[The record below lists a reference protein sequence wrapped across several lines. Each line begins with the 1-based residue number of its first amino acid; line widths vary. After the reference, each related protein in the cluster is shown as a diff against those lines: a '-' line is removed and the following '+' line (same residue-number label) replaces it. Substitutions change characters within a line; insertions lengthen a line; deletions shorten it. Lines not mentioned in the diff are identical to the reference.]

1 MQIAG
6 LIPVRL
12 AATRLPRK
20 PLLEI
25 AGRPM
30 VWHVW
35 NRAVQAEGLTAV
47 YVTTPDAEIAEAVEQ
62 FGGKT
67 VLTSHDC
74 RTGSDR
80 LAEAARLL
88 GLQQDDIVV
97 NMQGDEP
104 MLDPA
109 AISAVIQ
116 PLLKESSVV
125 MSSVHCPCPPES
137 YEDPAAVK
145 VVCAQNGD
153 ALYFSRSR
161 IPHPRLEGHLL
172 PRLHLGLY
180 AYRAGFLQTFAA
192 LPPTPLE
199 LSESLEQ
206 LRALEHGY
214 RIRMA
219 EVEKPS
225 IGVDT
230 LSDLEKVRKLLS

>member
-1 MQIAG
+1 MAKNRCYQIRYPHSREMN
-6 LIPVRL
+6 IFYKYRQRRRVHHVVRQFSHSRNQHYAFQCSL
-12 AATRLPRK
+12 RLPPCIFTTRLPRK

-125 MSSVHCPCPPES
+125 MSSVE
-137 YEDPAAVK
+137 
-145 VVCAQNGD
+145 
-153 ALYFSRSR
+153 
-161 IPHPRLEGHLL
+161 
-172 PRLHLGLY
+172 
-180 AYRAGFLQTFAA
+180 
-192 LPPTPLE
+192 
-199 LSESLEQ
+199 
-206 LRALEHGY
+206 
-214 RIRMA
+214 
-219 EVEKPS
+219 
-225 IGVDT
+225 
-230 LSDLEKVRKLLS
+230 RKLG